1 MSPPVVVLY
10 EDDGGVRCRTVGD
23 AVAWASDH
31 PRGTIYEKLGLS
43 TAKKIC
49 EEDSAVARVVEAAK
63 TIARK
68 ARVEPRD
75 YAELV
80 GAVDA
85 LAAEEH
91 GK

>member
-1 MSPPVVVLY
+1 MSPPFVVLY

-49 EEDSAVARVVEAAK
+49 EEDSAVARVVEAA
-63 TIARK
+63 RK
-68 ARVEPRD
+68 LRQRMLERD
-75 YAELV
+75 KSGEFY
-80 GAVDA
+80 
-85 LAAEEH
+85 AAEEVVLAVEALDA
-91 GK
+91 